1 MEWAIPGLNTRETAL
16 VVWVVGFLLL
26 ALKRREVRSGVA
38 GLFKLV
44 FTSVFLS
51 GVIFGAAAYATATV
65 LILRRFGYWESDMTR
80 VAIPWFFGF
89 AVVALFNTK
98 NVDPRYFRRLVL
110 HNLGLAVV
118 VEFVTNLHTF
128 PLPIELVLVP
138 MALLLVAVQAYSA
151 GKPEF
156 VPSYKLAGWFV
167 TVLGVLS
174 LGYSISY
181 LARHFGDVATAEKIK
196 EFVLPLVLTACF
208 VPFLIAIRYMTVWQ
222 TMLHMIRFGLHDDD
236 DLYRFTR
243 RSILRTCG
251 PHLGKAQLF
260 DSDFRGRLWGARSE
274 RDVSAV
280 VEQFRK
286 DWQLGRRVKADAE
299 PPEV

>member
-1 MEWAIPGLNTRETAL
+1 VEWAIPGLNTRETAL
-16 VVWVVGFLLL
+16 VVWVGGLLLL
-26 ALKRREVRSGVA
+26 ALKRREVRSSFA
-38 GLFKLV
+38 ALFKLV
-44 FTSVFLS
+44 VTSVFLG
-51 GVIFGAAAYATATV
+51 GVIFGAVAYATATV
-65 LILRRFGYWESDMTR
+65 LLLRRFGYWESDMTR
-80 VAIPWFFGF
+80 VAILWFFGF
-89 AVVALFNTK
+89 ALIALFNTR

-128 PLPIELVLVP
+128 PLPVELVLVP
-138 MALLLVAVQAYSA
+138 MALLLVAVQAYSE

-156 VPSYKLAGWFV
+156 APGYKLAGWFV
-167 TVLGVLS
+167 TVLGLLS
-174 LGYSISY
+174 VGYSISY
-181 LARHFGDVATAEKIK
+181 LVRHFGEVATAEKIE
-196 EFVLPLVLTACF
+196 EFFLPLVLTACF

-222 TMLHMIRFGLHDDD
+222 TMLHMIRFGLDDND

-260 DSDFRGRLWGARSE
+260 EADFRGRLWGARSE

-280 VEQFRK
+280 LEQFRL
-286 DWQLGRRVKADAE
+286 DWQRGRRVKADAK